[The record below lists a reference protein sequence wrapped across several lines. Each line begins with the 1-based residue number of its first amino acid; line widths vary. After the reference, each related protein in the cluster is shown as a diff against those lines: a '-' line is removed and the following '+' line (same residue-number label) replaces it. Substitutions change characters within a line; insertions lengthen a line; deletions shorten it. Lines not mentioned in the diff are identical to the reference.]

1 MDPSRVGWAFPTWRG
16 VINAAACMTKT
27 YTPLV
32 DAAGLGLDSGQRLIQ
47 PAR

>member
-1 MDPSRVGWAFPTWRG
+1 MDRARVVIFIVTRRG

-32 DAAGLGLDSGQRLIQ
+32 DAAGLGMDSGHRLIK
-47 PAR
+47 PSR